1 MTYERHVLANRLQ
14 RRKHRT
20 RAALIK
26 AAQGFIAVG
35 KLNIPVLEITQAA
48 DVGMGSFYN
57 HFDSKEQLFQAAL
70 NEIFDSFG
78 AMLDRLTPVDD
89 PAEMFARSFRLTVR
103 WLRRRADEVRVLLNV
118 GIGELMSDRGVA
130 PRALRDIRAANRTGR
145 FCAHDLELAV
155 TLAAA
160 ALFGLTQLLHNQP
173 ERDGAQAADRLAQN
187 LLVVYGL
194 SAEEAH
200 EVCGRALPDL
210 DDLAAGGAP
219 DRPDITVTAMPGDAG
234 SRPSDLAQAGNHK

>member
-1 MTYERHVLANRLQ
+1 M
-14 RRKHRT
+14 
-20 RAALIK
+20 
-26 AAQGFIAVG
+26 
-35 KLNIPVLEITQAA
+35 LEITQAA

-78 AMLDRLTPVDD
+78 AMLDRLPPVDD

-103 WLRRRADEVRVLLNV
+103 WLRRRPDEVRVLLNV
-118 GIGELMSDRGVA
+118 GIGELMSDRGLA
-130 PRALRDIRAANRTGR
+130 PRALGDIAAANRTGR
-145 FCAHDLELAV
+145 FRIDDLELAV

-173 ERDGAQAADRLAQN
+173 ERDAAQPAERLAQD

-210 DDLAAGGAP
+210 DDLVAGGAP
-219 DRPDITVTAMPGDAG
+219 DRPDVTVAAMPADAG
-234 SRPSDLAQAGNHK
+234 PRSSDLAQAGNQK